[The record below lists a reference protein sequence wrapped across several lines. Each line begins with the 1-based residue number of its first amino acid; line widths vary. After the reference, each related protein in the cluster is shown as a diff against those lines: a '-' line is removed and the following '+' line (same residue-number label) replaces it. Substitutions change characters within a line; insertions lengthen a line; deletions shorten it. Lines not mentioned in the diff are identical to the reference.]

1 MLFLKKSRV
10 VDISIFAFALV
21 VSAGSTFAQDH
32 FNAKGSPPSN
42 FTSQLQNELRSSLPF
57 EDQRDFEES
66 GRGFI
71 AAPDSRQILADNGR
85 VVWDM
90 TRYDFL
96 LEGRDFDSI
105 HPSLQRQATLNMN
118 FGLYEVVP
126 GFIYQVRGFDLAN
139 MTIVRGESG
148 WILFDVLLTSQTAAA
163 ALRLVN
169 EQLGELPVRA
179 VVYSHSHIDHFGGV
193 RGVISEQE
201 VQSGAVQVIAP
212 SGFMEEAIA
221 ENVYA
226 GNAMSRRAG
235 LQYGRGIPSGPFGQ
249 VDSAIGKALAA
260 GTTGLIAPTLVIE
273 DSYEEH
279 VIDGVRMVF
288 QNTPGTEAPAEMNTW
303 FPDQKVF
310 WAAENITATIH
321 NVYTLRGALVRD
333 ALQWSK
339 QINEALYRFGQ
350 DAEVLVS
357 SHNWPRW
364 GNERIQ
370 QVMRTQRDAYAN
382 LNNQV
387 LNLANQG
394 VTINEIHNEYKV
406 PTSLAQQWSAR
417 QYHGSEFHNSRA
429 VLNRYLGYW
438 DGNPATLAPLSP
450 ADSAPLYVEMMGG
463 AAAIISRGQVLHDA
477 GQYRLAMEILNK
489 LVYAQPENSEAKDL
503 LASVFEQLGYQYESA
518 SMRNVF
524 LSSAQELRNGA
535 PAVAAPRGTSP
546 SLARAMTTTQ
556 WWDAVATRVDS
567 GLADG
572 TNFTINFSSPDTQQN
587 FIVEM
592 SGGTLSNIEGYLS
605 GDADVTITM
614 DRSDLETVIMGQET
628 LASQL
633 QAGVGTVTGDQAVLL
648 QLASVLVTFNSS
660 FEVMPGTRN

>member
-1 MLFLKKSRV
+1 
-10 VDISIFAFALV
+10 
-21 VSAGSTFAQDH
+21 
-32 FNAKGSPPSN
+32 
-42 FTSQLQNELRSSLPF
+42 
-57 EDQRDFEES
+57 
-66 GRGFI
+66 
-71 AAPDSRQILADNGR
+71 
-85 VVWDM
+85 
-90 TRYDFL
+90 
-96 LEGRDFDSI
+96 
-105 HPSLQRQATLNMN
+105 
-118 FGLYEVVP
+118 
-126 GFIYQVRGFDLAN
+126 
-139 MTIVRGESG
+139 
-148 WILFDVLLTSQTAAA
+148 
-163 ALRLVN
+163 
-169 EQLGELPVRA
+169 
-179 VVYSHSHIDHFGGV
+179 
-193 RGVISEQE
+193 
-201 VQSGAVQVIAP
+201 
-212 SGFMEEAIA
+212 
-221 ENVYA
+221 
-226 GNAMSRRAG
+226 
-235 LQYGRGIPSGPFGQ
+235 
-249 VDSAIGKALAA
+249 
-260 GTTGLIAPTLVIE
+260 
-273 DSYEEH
+273 
-279 VIDGVRMVF
+279 
-288 QNTPGTEAPAEMNTW
+288 
-303 FPDQKVF
+303 
-310 WAAENITATIH
+310 
-321 NVYTLRGALVRD
+321 LVRD